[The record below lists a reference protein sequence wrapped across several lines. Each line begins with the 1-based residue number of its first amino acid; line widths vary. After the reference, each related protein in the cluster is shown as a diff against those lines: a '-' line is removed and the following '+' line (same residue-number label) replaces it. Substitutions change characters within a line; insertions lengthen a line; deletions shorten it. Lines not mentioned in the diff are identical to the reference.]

1 MAESRPVFRDEAT
14 VLAFKL
20 AAAMARTTPAPL
32 LEASVPGLGLVF
44 GRTMRDERRTV
55 ERHQRRAR
63 DPRIS
68 FLALKRATHDAFES
82 YARYWIESFR
92 ISSLSD
98 AEIRRRFTLECWEY
112 VEAGLSAGG
121 GVVVSLPHLGNW
133 EWAGRWLAAK
143 GIPLTVVVE
152 PVEPPELFEWFRDLR
167 TKFGMTVVPLGPA
180 VTSSVMKALKQNEVV
195 CLMSDRDI
203 TGDGQRVSF
212 FDEVTTLP
220 AGPAT
225 LALRTGA
232 PLIPV
237 GAYMGPKGS
246 HHALIRPP
254 IDCTRSGE
262 GLRADVARVT
272 QVLAHELEAL
282 IRRAPEQWHL
292 FQPNWPSDPGYRF
305 AST

>member
-1 MAESRPVFRDEAT
+1 MAPARPVFRDEAT

-20 AAAMARTTPAPL
+20 AAAVARTTPGPL
-32 LEASVPGLGLVF
+32 LEASVPGLGLMF
-44 GRTMRDERRTV
+44 GRAMREQRRTV

-63 DPRIS
+63 DSRIS
-68 FLALKRATHDAFES
+68 TLALKRATHDAFES

-98 AEIRRRFTLECWEY
+98 AEIRRRFTLEGWEY

-143 GIPLTVVVE
+143 GIALTVVVE

-167 TKFGMTVVPLGPA
+167 TKFGMTVVPLGPE
-180 VTSSVMKALKQNEVV
+180 VTSSVMKALKRNEVV
-195 CLMSDRDI
+195 CLMSDRDL

-212 FDEVTTLP
+212 FNEETTLP

-232 PLIPV
+232 PLLPV
-237 GAYMGPKGS
+237 GAYMGARGA
-246 HHALIRPP
+246 HHAVIRPP
-254 IDCTRSGE
+254 IDCSRSGQ
-262 GLRADVARVT
+262 GLRVDVARVT
-272 QVLAHELEAL
+272 QVLAGELEML

-305 AST
+305 